1 MKNGVIITIDT
12 YESKGNTVSCL
23 SVERLQEDSR
33 RMVDFSA
40 DEINLI
46 YQFGENEKSATIAG
60 LHEILPKIKDTD
72 TYRTVSLTM
81 DKLSS
86 LSPEVCS
93 MLISSVKCRK
103 LYECD
108 HSIRERLAKAKG
120 QLKQSI
126 TDEQKINRE
135 RHRKRGGLI
144 R

>member
-1 MKNGVIITIDT
+1 MRGCNRIVGVD
-12 YESKGNTVSCL
+12 L
-23 SVERLQEDSR
+23 
-33 RMVDFSA
+33 SA

-46 YQFGENEKSATIAG
+46 YQFGENGKSATIAG
-60 LHEILPKIKDTD
+60 LHEILPRIKDTD

-93 MLISSVKCRK
+93 MLISYVKCRK

-108 HSIRERLAKAKG
+108 HSIRERLAKAKE
-120 QLKQSI
+120 QVMQSR
-126 TDEQKINRE
+126 TNEQKITRKSHVKGRE
-135 RHRKRGGLI
+135 SI

>member
-1 MKNGVIITIDT
+1 M
-12 YESKGNTVSCL
+12 YLKGNTVSCL

-40 DEINLI
+40 DEINVI
-46 YQFGENEKSATIAG
+46 YQFGENGKSATIAG
-60 LHEILPKIKDTD
+60 LHEILPRIKDTD

-108 HSIRERLAKAKG
+108 HSIRERLAKAKCCFA
-120 QLKQSI
+120 
-126 TDEQKINRE
+126 
-135 RHRKRGGLI
+135 H
-144 R
+144 